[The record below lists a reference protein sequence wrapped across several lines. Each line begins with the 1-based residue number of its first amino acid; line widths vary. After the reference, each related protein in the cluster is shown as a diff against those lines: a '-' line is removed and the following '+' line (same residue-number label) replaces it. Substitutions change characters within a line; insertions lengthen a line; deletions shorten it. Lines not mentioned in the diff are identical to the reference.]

1 MLYKSLFIIDGFHAV
16 FEGYIDRQ
24 THWSTCPLFTK
35 EVFDEI
41 MRIANKEGNDIRYIK
56 DCDAYELF
64 IDNKDTEYYGGKNIN
79 GLHLYPIGNC
89 YLLWRDTANYLN
101 ERGKMLIRYLRDV
114 YSWLNCEQLHEVYC
128 EISQEIDIYMTNK
141 QVKIFVDGFMAAYKK
156 QKGVK

>member
-1 MLYKSLFIIDGFHAV
+1 MLHKSLFTIDGLHAV

-64 IDNKDTEYYGGKNIN
+64 INNEDAEYYGGRDIN
-79 GLHLYPIGNC
+79 GLHL
-89 YLLWRDTANYLN
+89 
-101 ERGKMLIRYLRDV
+101 
-114 YSWLNCEQLHEVYC
+114 
-128 EISQEIDIYMTNK
+128 
-141 QVKIFVDGFMAAYKK
+141 
-156 QKGVK
+156 